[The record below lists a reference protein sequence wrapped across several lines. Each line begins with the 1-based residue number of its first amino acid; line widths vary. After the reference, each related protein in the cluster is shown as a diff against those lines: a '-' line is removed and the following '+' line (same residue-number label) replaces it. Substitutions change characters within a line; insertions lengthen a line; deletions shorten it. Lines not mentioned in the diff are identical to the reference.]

1 MQDDLLVLGENESMR
16 AADLTDLTGASLP
29 TVDYLYVSDAIP
41 VVDGGD
47 ELYVHLDVTETLSDM
62 GTTTVQMFLVST
74 ASSTDPVSVV
84 TEMLIGTAT
93 YHWQS
98 PAFPSSGFFQ
108 GVVYEPIPIPRR
120 GMQGRLMF
128 VIFFKGDGMDAGRI
142 TLRLAPREDQGKRPF
157 PNGI

>member
-1 MQDDLLVLGENESMR
+1 MQDDLLVLGENESMV
-16 AADLTDLTGASLP
+16 AGDLTDLTLASLP

-47 ELYVHLDVTETLSDM
+47 ELYVHIDVTETLNDT

-84 TEMLIGTAT
+84 TEMLTGTAT
-93 YHWQS
+93 YHWQT
-98 PAFPSSGFFQ
+98 PASLSAGFFK
-108 GVVYEPIPIPRR
+108 GVRYEPVPVPRR

-142 TLRLAPREDQGKRPF
+142 TLRLAPREDQGKNPY